1 MYVGAGERQLKKS
14 RSKNKGKERRA
25 AQKAERARIAAAQL
39 LVKQA
44 NSIPEP
50 LSKFPIFHKY
60 ERNGLSCRLICKR
73 VKDVDPDM
81 LEWAI
86 DLCKRTMQPMYEKS
100 TQGWHENE
108 KREEM
113 TEDAAW
119 YLIAVDT
126 VTEKPVAFSHFRFD
140 MDYGH
145 EVLYCY
151 ELHLEVE
158 CRNKG
163 LGKFMMQVLE
173 LMAFSNQMHKVVLT
187 VFKHNPDGMA
197 FFTKC
202 RYEIDETSPEDTYEE
217 TFDYNILSKL
227 NKMKPTQKTSL

>member
-1 MYVGAGERQLKKS
+1 MNERQLKKS
-14 RSKNKGKERRA
+14 KSKEKGKERRTA
-25 AQKAERARIAAAQL
+25 LKAERARLAAAQL
-39 LVKQA
+39 LVNQA
-44 NSIPEP
+44 NAMPDP
-50 LSKFPIFHKY
+50 LSKFPFFNKY
-60 ERNGLSCRLICKR
+60 ERNGLSCTLICKR
-73 VKDVDPDM
+73 VKDLDPDM

-86 DLCKRTMQPMYEKS
+86 DLCKQNMQPLYEKS

-113 TEDAAW
+113 MEDAAW
-119 YLIAVDT
+119 YLMAIDT
-126 VTEKPVAFSHFRFD
+126 TSEKAVAFSHFRFD
-140 MDYGH
+140 MDYGD

-151 ELHLEVE
+151 ELQLEAD

-202 RYEIDETSPEDTYEE
+202 KYEIDETSPEDTYEGSY
-217 TFDYNILSKL
+217 DYNILSKL